1 MLDAEDAKVNEESI
15 EVAGLSTHGAEQ
27 EHTVSSE
34 QRPPYVLSLL
44 GRQRLHEF
52 RVGKQLHVAHR
63 RHLTISLLPSN
74 SSIRSYMWSHVQ
86 KGQ

>member
-15 EVAGLSTHGAEQ
+15 EVAGLSTHGAGQ

-44 GRQRLHEF
+44 GRQ
-52 RVGKQLHVAHR
+52 
-63 RHLTISLLPSN
+63 
-74 SSIRSYMWSHVQ
+74 
-86 KGQ
+86 